1 MFEYS
6 TRPNQKHMPKK
17 IDTCS
22 FCGKSKEEVNKLIA
36 SDNSSICDECV
47 EKCGLILQDDGKQQ
61 EPIEHDLNPRALTQF
76 LDQTIVGQHN
86 AKKQVAVS
94 VYLHYKRL
102 QNPDILEKS
111 NICMIGPTGSGKTLI
126 AKTIAKFLKV
136 PFYIADATTLTESGY
151 VGDDVETV
159 ISSLVEHANGDVELA
174 QRGIVF
180 LDEIDKIARKSEN
193 VSITRDVSGEGV
205 QQALLKVIEGTK
217 LKVQMKRN
225 RKHPQG
231 ESIEVDTSNILFICS
246 GAFVGLDQITKTEHG
261 VGFVNKS
268 KAKKIGKINADHLIK
283 YGLIPEFVGRIGNVV
298 ELEKLTVKE
307 LSTIIT
313 DSDISPFL
321 QYKNLLST
329 DDIELTITEDAV
341 EKIANNCFDADIGA
355 RGIKNHF
362 DKILSETIYNIYNL
376 KEQKLSKV
384 TIDSA
389 SVDKLNYPIYNFIN
403 E

>member
-1 MFEYS
+1 
-6 TRPNQKHMPKK
+6 MPKK
-17 IDTCS
+17 INTCS

-47 EKCGLILQDDGKQQ
+47 EKCGLILQDDGKQP
-61 EPIEHDLNPRALTQF
+61 EPIEHDLNPRDLTQF
-76 LDQTIVGQHN
+76 LDQTIVGQYN

-246 GAFVGLDQITKTEHG
+246 GAFVGLDQITKIEHG
-261 VGFVNKS
+261 VGFVNNEKV
-268 KAKKIGKINADHLIK
+268 KKLGNINADHLIK

-313 DSDISPFL
+313 HSDISPFL

-329 DDIELTITEDAV
+329 DGIELTITEDAV
-341 EKIANNCFDADIGA
+341 DKIANNCFDADIGA

-362 DKILSETIYNIYNL
+362 DKILSETIYNIYDL
-376 KEQKLSKV
+376 KEQKLNKV
-384 TIDSA
+384 TINTA
-389 SVDKLNYPIYNFIN
+389 SVDKLNYPVYNFVN

>member
-1 MFEYS
+1 
-6 TRPNQKHMPKK
+6 MPKK
-17 IDTCS
+17 INTCS

-61 EPIEHDLNPRALTQF
+61 EPIEHDLNPRDLTQF

-261 VGFVNKS
+261 VGFVNKA

-307 LSTIIT
+307 LSRIIT

>member
-1 MFEYS
+1 
-6 TRPNQKHMPKK
+6 MPKK
-17 IDTCS
+17 INTCS

-61 EPIEHDLNPRALTQF
+61 EPIEHDLNPRDLTQF

-261 VGFVNKS
+261 VGFVNKG

-307 LSTIIT
+307 LSRIIT